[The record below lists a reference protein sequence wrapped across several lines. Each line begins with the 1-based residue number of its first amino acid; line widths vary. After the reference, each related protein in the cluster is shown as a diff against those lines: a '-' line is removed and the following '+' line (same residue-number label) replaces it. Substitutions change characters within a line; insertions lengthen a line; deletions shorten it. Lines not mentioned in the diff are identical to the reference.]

1 MVVKVFLC
9 SWVYTVQLY
18 KSLVCLHLEYAVT
31 VWAAASAKDLD
42 KVEQTQVQCLRRL
55 IGAKAH
61 TSGSAIEV
69 ITGTILVRIRIRELC
84 S

>member
-1 MVVKVFLC
+1 M
-9 SWVYTVQLY
+9 YTVQ
-18 KSLVCLHLEYAVT
+18 SLVRLHLEYAVT

-69 ITGTILVRIRIRELC
+69 ITGTILVRIWIRELC

>member
-9 SWVYTVQLY
+9 SWVYSYISQL
-18 KSLVCLHLEYAVT
+18 CPHLEYAVS

-69 ITGTILVRIRIRELC
+69 IT
-84 S
+84 